1 MPSADRRRSP
11 RKGTAM
17 STTPGYARSAGPV
30 RSRSRARRLRR
41 RLRRRHQ
48 GAKVARHREPGAH
61 RAQEPPAPRSLRVRG
76 QYRGWRGHHH
86 PDAPRVPGPR
96 VRPARHRAS
105 RPRPLWG
112 RPGLPA
118 ARSRPGGHLPGHP
131 RADRLRGGPDRA
143 RLARRAHR
151 RLPDWAERPRGG
163 TGHGAGR
170 DRPGRGR
177 ARPRRLRAQALRDPE
192 ADRAHRPR
200 QRPLG
205 AEVLLRPEPLRQY
218 PHLQGHAVRRPD
230 RDHVPGRDGPARR
243 VSTGPR
249 PPALLDQYVP
259 VLAARAP
266 VSLHRPQRRDQH
278 AARQYQLDAGARGA
292 LPLAPPRRRP
302 QANPAHRGRGR
313 QRLRRLRQ
321 RARVPRD
328 GGSPPAPGRADDDSR
343 GVERARV
350 DGGGAAGLLRV
361 PRLPH
366 GALGRARVHRVHRR
380 HRDRR
385 RARPKRAAPLA
396 LLRHQGRDG
405 RDGLRGGRPRHPGR
419 ARPAQGAPAS
429 RTHLPRRHRAG
440 PHHRRRGAEAH
451 VRDATSLRRVAE
463 GVSQADREPA
473 RAALGPGARP
483 RDGARAPARLRL
495 HARGSAH
502 PPRAHGGERRGA
514 RGLHGH
520 RHVAR
525 RAVEPAA
532 TALRLL
538 QAALRPGHQSAA
550 RRHPRGAGDAD
561 RDDDRARGQSPRAD
575 ARRLPTAQAQDP
587 DPAQRGAGADPPR
600 EPAGLQ
606 GRHGLHALPGRRRRG
621 RPRARHGRALPPGEP
636 GRRRRL

>member
-1 MPSADRRRSP
+1 MVQVVIGRGAAVPD
-11 RKGTAM
+11 
-17 STTPGYARSAGPV
+17 RSAFERKLYV
-30 RSRSRARRLRR
+30 IRKRTE
-41 RLRRRHQ
+41 HT
-48 GAKVARHREPGAH
+48 
-61 RAQEPPAPRSLRVRG
+61 VRG
-76 QYRGWRGHHH
+76 S
-86 PDAPRVPGPR
+86 DL
-96 VRPARHRAS
+96 S
-105 RPRPLWG
+105 
-112 RPGLPA
+112 
-118 ARSRPGGHLPGHP
+118 
-131 RADRLRGGPDRA
+131 
-143 RLARRAHR
+143 
-151 RLPDWAERPRGG
+151 ERKYFYIPSLSANTLIYKGMLSG
-163 TGHGAGR
+163 
-170 DRPGRGR
+170 
-177 ARPRRLRAQALRDPE
+177 
-192 ADRAHRPR
+192 
-200 QRPLG
+200 
-205 AEVLLRPEPLRQY
+205 
-218 PHLQGHAVRRPD
+218 RPD

-243 VSTGPR
+243 VGAGPG

-259 VLAARAP
+259 VLAARAS

-278 AARQYQLDAGARGA
+278 AARQYQLDAGARGP

-302 QANPAHRGRGR
+302 QADPAHRGRGR

-328 GGSPPAPGRADDDSR
+328 GGSAPAPGRADDDSR

-350 DGGGAAGLLRV
+350 HGRGAAGVLRV

-405 RDGLRGGRPRHPGR
+405 RDGLRGRRPRHPGR

-429 RTHLPRRHRAG
+429 RTHLPRRHREG

-451 VRDATSLRRVAE
+451 VRDAASLRRVAE

-473 RAALGPGARP
+473 RAALGPGARS

-514 RGLHGH
+514 CGLHGH
-520 RHVAR
+520 RHLAR

-538 QAALRPGHQSAA
+538 QAALRPGHESAA

-575 ARRLPTAQAQDP
+575 ARRLPAAQAQDP

-606 GRHGLHALPGRRRRG
+606 GRHRLHALPGRRRRG
-621 RPRARHGRALPPGEP
+621 RARARHGRALPPGEP
-636 GRRRRL
+636 GRRRRPQLSSSCRTGAWMPSTRRSRRCSRPRACIIT